1 MIAKTTLY
9 SNTQHSLLLFMPSAQ
24 DPFREA
30 RESPGVQ
37 MTEFNGEKIPFVL
50 RLKDLR
56 KTVKDWETF
65 SSDHPFQVVPHTEE
79 KMRTMR
85 QIPIEMDPPEHTDF
99 RAIVEPIFKR
109 PLDPV
114 YISNMED
121 LIGSMVSSVLGSGE
135 IDAVH
140 NFALPLQCRALTRLL
155 NMPEQEAKVW
165 EAWGLHALSEGTG
178 LEEYTAKQ
186 FAWAEREPGEDFFS
200 FLNQAEFRGR
210 KLTHEEKQGIANVT
224 FAGGKDTVINVV
236 SSIVVYMS
244 EHPEAL
250 EFLRTDEKLI
260 LPACEEFVR
269 YVSPLTA
276 ITRTCPH
283 AAKVAEQV
291 VPAGSRVGLCWPS
304 ANRDGSVFKNPD
316 QVVLDRSPNPHIG
329 FGFGPHNCLG
339 APHAR
344 LVIRTLLKMLCQ
356 KVQAIELYSCVPRI
370 EKETSY
376 TRQVGYDQ
384 AMVRFS

>member
-1 MIAKTTLY
+1 MSST
-9 SNTQHSLLLFMPSAQ
+9 Q
-24 DPFREA
+24 DPFRES
-30 RESPGVQ
+30 RQQSGVHMTDFRGES
-37 MTEFNGEKIPFVL
+37 IPFIL

-85 QIPIEMDPPEHTDF
+85 QIPIELDPPDHTDY

-114 YISNMED
+114 YISNMEE
-121 LIGSMVSSVLGSGE
+121 LLGSMVSGVLGAGT

-140 NFALPLQCRALTRLL
+140 DFALPLQCRALTRLL

-165 EAWGLHALSEGTG
+165 EAWGLHALSEDTA
-178 LEEYTAKQ
+178 LEDYTAEQ
-186 FAWAEREPGEDFFS
+186 FARSERDPGEDFFS
-200 FLNQAEFRGR
+200 FLNQAAFRGR
-210 KLTHEEKQGIANVT
+210 KLSHEEKQGIANVT

-250 EFLRTDEKLI
+250 EFLRADEKLI
-260 LPACEEFVR
+260 PPACEEFVR

-283 AAKVAEQV
+283 GAKVAGQE

-304 ANRDGSVFKNPD
+304 ANRDEGIFKKPNE
-316 QVVLDRSPNPHIG
+316 VKLDRMPNPHIG

-344 LVIRTLLKMLCQ
+344 LVIRTLLKALCQ
-356 KVQAIELYSCVPRI
+356 QVEKIDLHSCVPRI

>member
-1 MIAKTTLY
+1 
-9 SNTQHSLLLFMPSAQ
+9 
-24 DPFREA
+24 
-30 RESPGVQ
+30 
-37 MTEFNGEKIPFVL
+37 
-50 RLKDLR
+50 
-56 KTVKDWETF
+56 
-65 SSDHPFQVVPHTEE
+65 
-79 KMRTMR
+79 
-85 QIPIEMDPPEHTDF
+85 
-99 RAIVEPIFKR
+99 
-109 PLDPV
+109 
-114 YISNMED
+114 
-121 LIGSMVSSVLGSGE
+121 
-135 IDAVH
+135 
-140 NFALPLQCRALTRLL
+140 
-155 NMPEQEAKVW
+155 MPEQEAKVW

-186 FAWAEREPGEDFFS
+186 FARAEREPGEDFFS

-316 QVVLDRSPNPHIG
+316 QSRARPLTQPPYWIWVWPTQLFRCTTCPSGDSHLAEDALPK
-329 FGFGPHNCLG
+329 G
-339 APHAR
+339 ASN
-344 LVIRTLLKMLCQ
+344 RTLLLR
-356 KVQAIELYSCVPRI
+356 ASNRERNFLHPPSRLRP
-370 EKETSY
+370 
-376 TRQVGYDQ
+376 GDGPL
-384 AMVRFS
+384 

>member
-1 MIAKTTLY
+1 MSSTE
-9 SNTQHSLLLFMPSAQ
+9 
-24 DPFREA
+24 DPFRKA
-30 RESPGVQ
+30 RETSGTL
-37 MTEFNGEKIPFVL
+37 MTEFNGESIPFVL

-56 KTVKDWETF
+56 KTVKDWDTF

-79 KMRTMR
+79 KVRTMR

-114 YISNMED
+114 YISNMEE
-121 LIGSMVSSVLGSGE
+121 LIGSMVSSVLDAGE
-135 IDAVH
+135 IDAVYD
-140 NFALPLQCRALTRLL
+140 FALPVQCRALTRLL

-178 LEEYTAKQ
+178 LEDYTAEQ
-186 FAWAEREPGEDFFS
+186 FTRAQVEPGEDFFS

-210 KLTHEEKQGIANVT
+210 KLSHEEKQGIANVT

-244 EHPEAL
+244 KHPEAL
-250 EFLRTDEKLI
+250 DFLRTDEKLI

-283 AAKVAEQV
+283 AAKVAEQE

-316 QVVLDRSPNPHIG
+316 QVVLDRTPNPHIG

-356 KVQAIELYSCVPRI
+356 KVQAIELLSCVPRT

>member
-1 MIAKTTLY
+1 M
-9 SNTQHSLLLFMPSAQ
+9 SSSQ

-30 RESPGVQ
+30 RESTGVQ

-109 PLDPV
+109 PLDPA
-114 YISNMED
+114 YIANMEE
-121 LIGSMVSSVLGSGE
+121 LIGSMVSSVLNAGE

-140 NFALPLQCRALTRLL
+140 EFALPLQCRALTRLL

-165 EAWGLHALSEGTG
+165 EAWGLHALSEGIG
-178 LEEYTAKQ
+178 LEEYTAEK
-186 FAWAEREPGEDFFS
+186 FARAEREPGEDFFS

-244 EHPEAL
+244 KHREAL
-250 EFLRTDEKLI
+250 NFLRTDEKLI

-283 AAKVAEQV
+283 AAKVAEQE

-304 ANRDGSVFKNPD
+304 ANRDESVFKNPD
-316 QVVLDRSPNPHIG
+316 QVVLNRTPNPHIG

-356 KVQAIELYSCVPRI
+356 KVQAIEHYSCVPRI

-384 AMVRFS
+384 AMVRFT

>member
-1 MIAKTTLY
+1 M
-9 SNTQHSLLLFMPSAQ
+9 NTSQ
-24 DPFREA
+24 DPFLHA
-30 RESPGVQ
+30 RELSGVQ
-37 MTEFNGEKIPFVL
+37 MTEFNGEQIPFVL

-56 KTVKDWETF
+56 KTVKDWDTF
-65 SSDHPFQVVPHTEE
+65 SSDHPFNVVPHTEE

-85 QIPIEMDPPEHTDF
+85 QIPIEMDPPEHTEF
-99 RAIVEPIFKR
+99 RALVEPLFKR
-109 PLDPV
+109 PLDPE
-114 YISNMED
+114 YISNMEN
-121 LIGSMVSSVLGSGE
+121 LVSSMVSNVLGAGE

-140 NFALPLQCRALTRLL
+140 DFALPLQCLALSHLL
-155 NMPEQEAKVW
+155 NMPETEAEVW
-165 EAWGLHALSEGTG
+165 KAWGLHALSEGAG
-178 LEEYTAKQ
+178 LEDYTAQQ
-186 FAWAEREPGEDFFS
+186 FARAEQNPGEDFFS
-200 FLNQAEFRGR
+200 FLNKAEFRGR
-210 KLTHEEKQGIANVT
+210 KLSFEEKQGIANVT
-224 FAGGKDTVINVV
+224 FAGGKDTIINVV
-236 SSIVVYMS
+236 SSILVYMS

-250 EFLRTDEKLI
+250 EFLRADEKLI

-283 AAKVAEQV
+283 AAKVSGQEV
-291 VPAGSRVGLCWPS
+291 TAGSRVGLCWPS
-304 ANRDGSVFKNPD
+304 ANRDGSVFNNPD
-316 QVVLDRSPNPHIG
+316 QVVLDRTPNPHIG

-356 KVQAIELYSCVPRI
+356 KVQAIELLSCVPRI

-384 AMVRFS
+384 AMVRFT

>member
-1 MIAKTTLY
+1 
-9 SNTQHSLLLFMPSAQ
+9 MPISQ
-24 DPFREA
+24 DPFREN
-30 RESPGVQ
+30 RQDSGLQ
-37 MTEFNGEKIPFVL
+37 ITEFDGESIPFIL

-79 KMRTMR
+79 NMRTMR
-85 QIPIEMDPPEHTDF
+85 QIPIEMDPPDHTDY
-99 RAIVEPIFKR
+99 RALLEPIFKR
-109 PLDPV
+109 PLDPA
-114 YISNMED
+114 YIANMEK
-121 LIGSMVSSVLGSGE
+121 LIGSMVSSLLNAGE

-140 NFALPLQCRALTRLL
+140 YFALPLQCRALTRLL
-155 NMPEQEAKVW
+155 NMPEQEAKLW

-178 LEEYTAKQ
+178 LEKYTAEQ
-186 FAWAEREPGEDFFS
+186 FVRAEREPGEDFFS

-210 KLTHEEKQGIANVT
+210 ELTFEEKQGIANVT

-250 EFLRTDEKLI
+250 NFLRTDEKLI

-283 AAKVAEQV
+283 AAKVAGQEI
-291 VPAGSRVGLCWPS
+291 PAGSRVGLCWPS
-304 ANRDGSVFKNPD
+304 ANRDGSVFKKPD
-316 QVVLDRSPNPHIG
+316 QVLLDRSPNPHIG

-376 TRQVGYDQ
+376 TRQVGFDQ

>member
-1 MIAKTTLY
+1 
-9 SNTQHSLLLFMPSAQ
+9 MPSTP

-30 RESPGVQ
+30 RESTGVQ

-135 IDAVH
+135 IDAIH

-186 FAWAEREPGEDFFS
+186 FARAEREPGEDFFS

-250 EFLRTDEKLI
+250 DFLRTDEKLI

-304 ANRDGSVFKNPD
+304 ANRDGSVFKNAD
-316 QVVLDRSPNPHIG
+316 QIVLDRSPNPHIG